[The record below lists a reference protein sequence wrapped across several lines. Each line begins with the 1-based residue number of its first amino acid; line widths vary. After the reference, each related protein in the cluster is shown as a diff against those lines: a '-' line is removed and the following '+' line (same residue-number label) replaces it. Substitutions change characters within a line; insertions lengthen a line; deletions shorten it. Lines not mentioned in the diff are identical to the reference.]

1 MRRLALLACLLGCAF
16 AHAAAAGE
24 PTGEAANDRR
34 IAITFDDLP
43 WQWAGRL
50 HPDVFAARHA
60 RLMAAV
66 RKSGVTG
73 IGFVNEKELEVGG
86 TVDPARMAML
96 RDWLDAG
103 WALGNHT
110 YSHVD
115 YHAVG
120 LQAYEAEV
128 LKGERELRPLLAS
141 RGETPQW
148 FRHPFLRTGR
158 SPAEREAL
166 ESFLVAHGYRTA
178 PVTVN
183 TGEWVFANAYQRTL
197 DGTQP
202 ETDKQDTLRRLRN
215 SYMAYMFAKLAYY
228 ERESQAL
235 LGGQVPQVLLLHAN
249 ELNADMFPEMIA
261 GMQRRGYRVVSLE
274 EAVRDPAYARKD
286 GYYGPYGLSW
296 LHRWAEA
303 EGKPRS
309 FYAGDPRVPRWVLDL
324 AGVASE

>member
-1 MRRLALLACLLGCAF
+1 MRRVALLACLLVCAF

-24 PTGEAANDRR
+24 PATEGDRS

-60 RLMAAV
+60 RLLDAV

-73 IGFVNEKELEVGG
+73 VGFVNEHELEVGG
-86 TVDPARMAML
+86 QVDSARIAML

-103 WALGNHT
+103 WELGNHT
-110 YSHVD
+110 YSHAD

-120 LQAYEAEV
+120 LMAYESEV
-128 LKGERELRPLLAS
+128 LKGERSLRPLLAS

-148 FRHPFLRTGR
+148 FRHPFLRNGR
-158 SPAEREAL
+158 TPAERAAL
-166 ESFLVAHGYRTA
+166 DDFLSAHGYRTA

-197 DGTQP
+197 DGKLP

-235 LGGQVPQVLLLHAN
+235 LGYQVPQVLLLHAN
-249 ELNADMFPEMIA
+249 ELNAEMFPEMIA

-286 GYYGPYGLSW
+286 GYVGPYGVSW

-303 EGKPRS
+303 EGKPPS
-309 FYAGDPRVPRWVLDL
+309 FYLGDPRVPRWVLDL

>member
-1 MRRLALLACLLGCAF
+1 
-16 AHAAAAGE
+16 
-24 PTGEAANDRR
+24 
-34 IAITFDDLP
+34 
-43 WQWAGRL
+43 
-50 HPDVFAARHA
+50 
-60 RLMAAV
+60 
-66 RKSGVTG
+66 
-73 IGFVNEKELEVGG
+73 
-86 TVDPARMAML
+86 
-96 RDWLDAG
+96 
-103 WALGNHT
+103 LGNHT

-120 LQAYEAEV
+120 LSAYEAEV
-128 LKGERELRPLLAS
+128 LEGERQLRPLLAS
-141 RGETPQW
+141 HGETPKW

-158 SPAEREAL
+158 TPRERAAL
-166 ESFLVAHGYRTA
+166 ESFLGAHGYRTA

-197 DGTQP
+197 DGTLP
-202 ETDKQDTLRRLRN
+202 AESKQDTLRRLRN
-215 SYMAYMFAKLAYY
+215 SYMAYMLAKLTYY
-228 ERESQAL
+228 ERESLAL
-235 LGGQVPQVLLLHAN
+235 LGYHVPQVLLLHAN
-249 ELNADMFPEMIA
+249 ELNADIFPEMVA

-309 FYAGDPRVPRWVLDL
+309 FYFGDPRVPRWVLAL

>member
-1 MRRLALLACLLGCAF
+1 MIRRLAVIACLLGCAL
-16 AHAAAAGE
+16 AHAAVAGE
-24 PTGEAANDRR
+24 PAAADDRR
-34 IAITFDDLP
+34 IAITIDDLP

-60 RLMAAV
+60 RLMEAV

-73 IGFVNEKELEVGG
+73 VGFVNEHELEVGG
-86 TVDPARMAML
+86 KVDPARMAML

-141 RGETPQW
+141 RGETPRW
-148 FRHPFLRTGR
+148 FRHPFLRTG
-158 SPAEREAL
+158 STPAERAPLEA
-166 ESFLVAHGYRTA
+166 FLHAHGYRTA

-183 TGEWVFANAYQRTL
+183 TGEWIFADAYERTL
-197 DGTQP
+197 DGKWP
-202 ETDKQDTLRRLRN
+202 EANKQDTLRRLRN
-215 SYMAYMFAKLAYY
+215 TYMAYMLAKLAYY

-235 LGGQVPQVLLLHAN
+235 LGYRVPQVLLLHAN

-286 GYYGPYGLSW
+286 GYVGPYGVSW

-309 FYAGDPRVPRWVLDL
+309 FYFGDPRVPRWVLDL